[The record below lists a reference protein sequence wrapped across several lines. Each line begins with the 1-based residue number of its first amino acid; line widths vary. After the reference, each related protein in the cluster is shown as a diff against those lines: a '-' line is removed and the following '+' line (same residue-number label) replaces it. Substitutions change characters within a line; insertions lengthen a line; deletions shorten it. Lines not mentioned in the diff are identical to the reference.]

1 MSLQPTIDA
10 IQRQLSQHDATLAAI
25 NLKYTDEMERMLAL
39 KDFYQNEIALR
50 RKLQECTRSE
60 IKWLRAQTAALRQR
74 RFEREIME
82 GSEAVEVRRSLKQR
96 LAAKLAMRN
105 TGRAVE

>member
-1 MSLQPTIDA
+1 MSVQPTIDT
-10 IQRQLSQHDATLAAI
+10 IQRQLAQHDATVSVI
-25 NLKYTDEMERMLAL
+25 HLKHTDELERMLAL
-39 KDFYQNEIALR
+39 KEFYQNEIELR
-50 RKLQECTRSE
+50 RRLQKCTRSE

-82 GSEAVEVRRSLKQR
+82 GSEAVEVRRSLTQL

-105 TGRAVE
+105 TGRAME